1 MKIKTIKHKGQA
13 LVETAL
19 LLPIMLMLIFGI
31 IEFGLILNTN
41 IVVSN
46 ASREGARYASLG
58 YTDSEVKTLVNN
70 ETSTLTIKETKIN
83 YENKGTDDE
92 NVEVIV
98 TCSYKLITPI
108 VGNLISESGTFDIKS
123 STKMR
128 VE

>member
-1 MKIKTIKHKGQA
+1 M
-13 LVETAL
+13 ETAL

-58 YTDSEVKTLVNN
+58 YTDNEVKTLVNN

-108 VGNLISESGTFDIKS
+108 VGNIISPSGTFDIKS